1 MERTLQ
7 SLKSQWYGSVRL
19 LIFLAFT
26 VMSQI
31 QARADMVIERTRV
44 IYPEG
49 RRDVQVNL
57 SNTSVSSAAFV
68 QIWLDDGTD
77 GQDIESMAVPFILSP
92 PTARVPANGRQAVRL
107 AFTGEPQKAD
117 QESLFYFNMLE
128 LPPRY
133 TGPEDESRLTFAR
146 RTRIKVFFR
155 PKGLKGDLLQAM
167 KQLQCAPISTADAW
181 ELECYNPSP
190 FHLSFFSFDLGNSTT
205 KSLASRESGMVKPG
219 ERRRFAVENYEQ
231 LPQPLSAMKVEFIDD
246 AGNATPTELT
256 LKAAP

>member
-1 MERTLQ
+1 M
-7 SLKSQWYGSVRL
+7 YGSMRPLVCLALMVL
-19 LIFLAFT
+19 LL
-26 VMSQI
+26 M
-31 QARADMVIERTRV
+31 QARADMIVERTRV

-49 RRDVQVNL
+49 RRDVQINL
-57 SNTSVSSAAFV
+57 SNTSTSSTAFV
-68 QIWLDDGTD
+68 QLWLDDGTD
-77 GQDIESMAVPFILSP
+77 SQDIESMAVPFLLSP
-92 PTARVPANGRQAVRL
+92 PTARVSANGRQTVRM

-155 PKGLKGDLLQAM
+155 PKGLKGDLSQAM
-167 KQLQCAPISTADAW
+167 KQLHCAPISTADAW
-181 ELECYNPSP
+181 ALECYNPSP

-231 LPQPLSAMKVEFIDD
+231 LPHPLSVMKVEFIDD
-246 AGNATPTELT
+246 AGNGTPMELT
-256 LKAAP
+256 LKTAP